1 MKSIEARRK
10 LAVEDQKAATV
21 YFEQKKEKYDE
32 ANGLLTALQGRK
44 QRLSE
49 GMNA

>member
-1 MKSIEARRK
+1 MEN
-10 LAVEDQKAATV
+10 QTAATI

-44 QRLSE
+44 QRMSE